1 VENMKHGRY
10 LPNFMTAVEAV
21 VSSAKPGDVIMTL
34 GAGDVSSLA
43 PIIVQGLTQ

>member
-1 VENMKHGRY
+1 VEKMKHGRY
-10 LPNFMTAVEAV
+10 LPNFMAAVDAV
-21 VSSAKPGDVIMTL
+21 VSAAKPGDVIMTL

>member
-1 VENMKHGRY
+1 MKHGRY
-10 LPNFMTAVEAV
+10 LPNFVAAVDAV
-21 VSSAKPGDVIMTL
+21 ISAAKPGDVIMTL